1 MAEITTLREKVVVL
15 LSFMIG
21 HNIIM
26 DEDSEEETDV
36 LKVQKSRQVI
46 VKVQNYA
53 EIVVPAM
60 SDETF
65 RGHFRLTRAT
75 FTSLHQRLSV
85 LLNDETGRPIA

>member
-26 DEDSEEETDV
+26 DEDSEEETVV
-36 LKVQKSRQVI
+36 LNMQKSRQVI
-46 VKVQNYA
+46 VKVKNYA

-65 RGHFRLTRAT
+65 RAL
-75 FTSLHQRLSV
+75 
-85 LLNDETGRPIA
+85 